1 MDVELAAK
9 PRLYW
14 PDSPCLTET
23 TPHPTHKL
31 PMATSCQAAPPP
43 HSTFW
48 GCLSYA
54 GNIPWS
60 EQCAK
65 SRENSGGADHY
76 ASTRYNITGQIVRI
90 CGPVPV
96 TMGLSVICDFCG
108 SPQTHNWQRIWCYI
122 GLTALSLT
130 EWHPPNPQIT
140 GGKFP
145 GNLVPSCAFLATQIQ
160 Q

>member
-1 MDVELAAK
+1 MQQNQG
-9 PRLYW
+9 YIG
-14 PDSPCLTET
+14 LTAPVLLR
-23 TPHPTHKL
+23 PHPTQRINCPWRPVARQPL
-31 PMATSCQAAPPP
+31 PNTPLSGVVYPMQATYLGQSSVQNLGKTVAGRITMPARDTI
-43 HSTFW
+43 SLGRLW
-48 GCLSYA
+48 GFA
-54 GNIPWS
+54 GLF
-60 EQCAK
+60 
-65 SRENSGGADHY
+65 
-76 ASTRYNITGQIVRI
+76 QI
-90 CGPVPV
+90 